1 MRILEDDDGFPEN
14 DSLFIIGFL
23 HDNLLD
29 AFAELVAYS
38 YLPKTTTGQPSR
50 LFTAEVQSRYSG
62 KSTLYTLPIA
72 GTMSLSSMMHS
83 QKATFRNT

>member
-50 LFTAEVQSRYSG
+50 LFTGVVPCKCSR
-62 KSTLYTLPIA
+62 KIPKNLL
-72 GTMSLSSMMHS
+72 
-83 QKATFRNT
+83 N